1 MRTRHTISLLA
12 LVLTASPIRA
22 HAQDLGDYAAYAALI
37 VTPLAQ
43 IVMRGVFNVPMSGA
57 EEMARYFLIC
67 LTFLGGSYVTA
78 EGGQVKME
86 EFQALIPPRPRW
98 LLQLLIELCGIA
110 MFGVLLFAG
119 IVTTMNNLSN
129 QTATLEMPFWLFM
142 GPLVVGTLLLV
153 LETLLMFVHTLRRR
167 RPEEKQTVLT

>member
-1 MRTRHTISLLA
+1 MMLSLLSTIRKAVRCICLLLLAA
-12 LVLTASPIRA
+12 LV
-22 HAQDLGDYAAYAALI
+22 
-37 VTPLAQ
+37 VTPLLQ

-86 EFQALIPPRPRW
+86 EFQVLIPPRPRW
-98 LLQLLIELCGIA
+98 LLQLAIEVAGI
-110 MFGVLLFAG
+110 LLFGLIFAASLVS
-119 IVTTMNNLSN
+119 IRNNLDN

-142 GPLVVGTLLLV
+142 APLAVGSALLVV
-153 LETLLMFVHTLRRR
+153 ETAAMLAHTWARG
-167 RPEEKQTVLT
+167 RPEPKQTTLT